1 MSNAGL
7 AVRYV
12 RSDLHTNPGAHL
24 ALTALLLLSAFLM
37 ATGAM
42 VAERL
47 VGSIDRLFEIAEPP
61 DFLQMHRGDL
71 DHAALDAFAA
81 EHPEIEAWLIE
92 EMLGFDGAAVGW
104 QHAATGASGDLA
116 DSVMD
121 NLFVTQNQEFDFLLD
136 AEGAV
141 PQPAP
146 GQVYVPVAYQQSYDL
161 AVGDRL
167 TVRTDTGPHQLQV
180 AGFVRDA
187 QMASSMSSA
196 TRFLVS
202 EQDFEDLEAAGGGAP
217 EHILEYRLTDG
228 SSAGDLQ
235 RAYEADPDLPKNG
248 QAVTIGMIRL
258 LNALGDGLVAVALV
272 LGSLVLVAVAVINLR
287 FVVRGTLEDEVREIG
302 ALRAIG
308 ISHRQISALYL
319 GKYATLT
326 LLACAAGGALAVP
339 ATAGLTQAMQV
350 NYAAAP
356 AGAATVLVPVAALGL
371 LGTLVLLLCRQALRR
386 VGKAPV
392 VGALVG
398 GSMLSERQTA
408 RRARRGA
415 ARARRHRL
423 AAYSGTRVNTFLARL
438 DLRADLRQWALVPVV
453 FALLSVLM
461 ILPMNLLSTFQSPR
475 FGTAMGAPE
484 ADLLVDLQFSPDL
497 EDTRTGLLADLERDD
512 RVTEVSVLATELR
525 EVPGEDGWE
534 TLRVQVGDHHDA
546 AVQYL
551 HGRPPGP
558 GQVALSVLNAQR
570 YQLAVGDTLP
580 VRPAGPVS
588 STDQASPAVVSGVYQ
603 DLTMGGYT
611 AKLPGEPNPRAAGY
625 AIYARVTEATDPAD
639 LAAEYA
645 DRYPTASVIQ
655 MAEYLDQTMSFVTSS
670 FRVAAGLA
678 LAFALVVAALISAL
692 FLSLQLKRERQ
703 RMGVLFA
710 VGFSR
715 REIVTQMRTKALAAV
730 AVGVLG
736 GTVAA
741 AAGGQH
747 LVDGVL
753 VAAGLGITEL
763 RLFPQAWLVYGV
775 YPALLVGVG
784 LGVSVLTTARIR
796 SAQMSRWLRG

>member
-1 MSNAGL
+1 
-7 AVRYV
+7 
-12 RSDLHTNPGAHL
+12 
-24 ALTALLLLSAFLM
+24 
-37 ATGAM
+37 
-42 VAERL
+42 
-47 VGSIDRLFEIAEPP
+47 
-61 DFLQMHRGDL
+61 
-71 DHAALDAFAA
+71 
-81 EHPEIEAWLIE
+81 
-92 EMLGFDGAAVGW
+92 MLGFDGAAVGW
-104 QHAATGASGDLA
+104 QHATTGASGDLA

-136 AEGAV
+136 AAGAV
-141 PQPAP
+141 PQPAA
-146 GQVYVPVAYQQSYDL
+146 GQVYVPVAYQQRYDL
-161 AVGDRL
+161 AVGDQL
-167 TVRTDTGPHQLQV
+167 TVRTDTGAHPLQV
-180 AGFVRDA
+180 TGFVRDA

-202 EQDFEDLEAAGGGAP
+202 EQDFEDLELAGSGAP

-228 SSAGDLQ
+228 ASAGDLQ

-272 LGSLVLVAVAVINLR
+272 LGSLILVAVAVINLR

-319 GKYATLT
+319 GKYAALT

-339 ATAGLTQAMQV
+339 ATAALTQAMQV

-356 AGAATVLVPVAALGL
+356 AGAATVLVPVTALGL
-371 LGTLVLLLCRQALRR
+371 LATGVLLLCRQVLRR
-386 VGKAPV
+386 VGKASV

-398 GSMLSERQTA
+398 GSMLSERQIA

-423 AAYSGTRVNTFLARL
+423 AAYSGTRINAFLART

-453 FALLSVLM
+453 FALLSVLV
-461 ILPMNLLSTFQSPR
+461 ILPMTLLSTFQSPR

-484 ADLLVDLQFSPDL
+484 ADLLVDLQFSPDND
-497 EDTRTGLLADLERDD
+497 DTRTSLLADLEKDD
-512 RVTEVSVLATELR
+512 RVSEVSVLATELR

-534 TLRVQVGDHHDA
+534 TLRIQVGDHHST

-551 HGRPPGP
+551 HGRAPDPGE
-558 GQVALSVLNAQR
+558 VALSVLNAQR

-580 VRPAGPVS
+580 VRPTEVS
-588 STDQASPAVVSGVYQ
+588 STDQASPAVVSGIYQ

-611 AKLPGEPNPRAAGY
+611 AKLPGEPSPQAAGY
-625 AIYARVTEATDPAD
+625 AIYARVTGPTDPAV

-645 DRYPTASVIQ
+645 DRYPAASVIE
-655 MAEYLDQTMSFVTSS
+655 MEEYLDQTMSFVTSS
-670 FRVAAGLA
+670 FRVAAVLA
-678 LAFALVVAALISAL
+678 LVFALVVAALISAL

-710 VGFSR
+710 LGFSR
-715 REIVTQMRTKALAAV
+715 REISTQMRAKAGLAV
-730 AVGVLG
+730 AVGVLA
-736 GTVAA
+736 GTVATA
-741 AAGGQH
+741 VGGQH
-747 LVDGVL
+747 LVNGAL
-753 VAAGLGITEL
+753 AGAGLGITEL
-763 RLFPQAWLVYGV
+763 QLFPQGWLVYGV
-775 YPALLVGVG
+775 YPLVLIGVG
-784 LGVSVLTTARIR
+784 FAVSVLVTGQIR
-796 SAQMSRWLRG
+796 GAEMSRWLRG